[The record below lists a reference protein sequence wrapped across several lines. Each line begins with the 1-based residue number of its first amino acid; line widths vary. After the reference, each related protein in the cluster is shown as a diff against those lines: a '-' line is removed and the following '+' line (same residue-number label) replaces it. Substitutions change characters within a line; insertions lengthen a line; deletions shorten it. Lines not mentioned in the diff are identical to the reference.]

1 MRIRAIEAL
10 DKDAWLAMRVD
21 LWPDSDPLDAEAW
34 LERDDA
40 VTLLAFNNENVAVEF
55 AEAGERDYAD
65 GCDTSPVAFLE
76 GWYVVPGHRNQSI
89 GRELVNAVEE
99 WARARGLTE
108 FASDALL
115 EDEAA
120 IRSHIGIGFDEVERS
135 VKFRKPLS

>member
-1 MRIRAIEAL
+1 MRIRAMRDM
-10 DKDAWLAMRVD
+10 DKESWLQMRAE
-21 LWPDSDPLDAEAW
+21 LWPESDKPGAEAW
-34 LERDDA
+34 LNRDDA
-40 VTLLAFNNENVAVEF
+40 ITLLALNNEDLAIGF
-55 AEAGERDYAD
+55 AEAGERAYAD

-76 GWYVVPGHRNQSI
+76 GWYVRPAHRNQSI

-108 FASDALL
+108 LASDALL

-120 IRSHIGIGFDEVERS
+120 IRSHICIGFAEVERS